1 MKKFQFFACL
11 VILIV
16 LGLSVRA
23 QNSLTAA
30 DVQKIIAQAVSQA
43 VAMNQKVTVSVLDKE
58 GHILGTF
65 VMTGAAPNTTI
76 RGTGTAGQGFENV
89 TVQARFASLSK
100 AGTAALLSS
109 GGNAFSTR
117 TASFIIQEHFPAGID
132 NTPGGPLFGVQF
144 SSLKCSDIAIAGLPL
159 GLSGDAGGIPLYKNG
174 VAVGGVGVEGDT
186 RYGIDTNPRDNEQSF
201 EEVIA
206 VAATRGFEAPALIRA
221 DNILV
226 AGLRFPFSNI
236 NVSDIPLATQIPF
249 GSLPGAVDPND
260 PVIAAPASDFVPR
273 TLNGVN
279 GQASSRFPT
288 VAGTSLTA
296 SEVDQILGAALATA
310 NITRAGIRQPIGSNA
325 RVNIAVVD
333 VDGRVL
339 GFIRQFDA
347 PVFGF
352 DVSVQKARSVN
363 FMARPDAAT
372 KLAAAGTNLNGVAFS
387 SYVTRANADGIALNG
402 AIAFSDR
409 GFGFLHRPLFPDGI
423 NGTQA
428 GPFSTA
434 LANFSPFNN
443 GLQTDLIF
451 DAVAMPMMPMCRGAV
466 MEKRMI
472 LPSQCRCTQ
481 VPELQNGLQ
490 IFAGGIPLYRGNTLI
505 GGIGIS
511 GDGIEQDDLVAAGG
525 AQLFPP
531 PEAMW
536 SDKFF
541 VRGVRLPF
549 VKFPP
554 RPFLP

>member
-1 MKKFQFFACL
+1 MKKSQFFACF

-43 VAMNQKVTVSVLDKE
+43 VTMNQKVTVSVLDKE
-58 GHILGTF
+58 GHVLGTF
-65 VMTGAAPNTTI
+65 VMTGAAPTTTI
-76 RGTGTAGQGFENV
+76 PGTTGRGFGNV
-89 TVQARFASLSK
+89 TVPARFASLSK
-100 AGTAALLSS
+100 AGTGALLSS
-109 GGNAFSTR
+109 GGNAFTTR

-144 SSLKCSDIAIAGLPL
+144 SSLKCSDIAISGLPL

-174 VAVGGVGVEGDT
+174 MAVGGVGVEGDGV
-186 RYGIDTNPRDNEQSF
+186 YGIDSNPRDNDQSF

-236 NVSDIPLATQIPF
+236 NVSDIPVATQIPF
-249 GSLPGAVDPND
+249 GSLPGMVDPND
-260 PVIAAPASDFVPR
+260 PVIAAPASDFIPR
-273 TLNGVN
+273 TLNGVS
-279 GQASSRFPT
+279 GQASTRFPT
-288 VAGTSLTA
+288 VAGSALTVA
-296 SEVDQILGAALATA
+296 EVDQILGAAAATA
-310 NITRAGIRQPIGSNA
+310 NITRAAIRQPLGSNA
-325 RVNIAVVD
+325 RVNITVVD
-333 VDGRVL
+333 TDGKVL
-339 GFIRQFDA
+339 GFFRLLDA

-352 DVSVQKARSVN
+352 DVSAQKARTVN
-363 FMARPDAAT
+363 FVSSPTAGS
-372 KLAAAGTNLNGVAFS
+372 KLAAAGFG
-387 SYVTRANADGIALNG
+387 SYVSRAIADGISLNG
-402 AIAFSDR
+402 SIAFSDR
-409 GFGFLHRPLFPDGI
+409 GFGFLNRPLFPDGI
-423 NGTQA
+423 NGTDP
-428 GPFSTA
+428 GPFS
-434 LANFSPFNN
+434 LPIGDFSPFNN
-443 GLQTDLIF
+443 GLQVDLIKNS
-451 DAVAMPMMPMCRGAV
+451 VLTMPICRGSGRD
-466 MEKRMI
+466 KRKMLPPCPCTMI
-472 LPSQCRCTQ
+472 
-481 VPELQNGLQ
+481 PELKNGAQL
-490 IFAGGIPLYRGNTLI
+490 FAGGIPLYRGNTLI
-505 GGIGIS
+505 GGIGTS
-511 GDGIEQDDLVAAGG
+511 GDGIEQDDLISAGG

>member
-11 VILIV
+11 VIVTI

-30 DVQKIIAQAVSQA
+30 DVQRIIAQAVSQA
-43 VAMNQKVTVSVLDKE
+43 VAMNQKVSVSVLDNE
-58 GHILGTF
+58 GHVLGTF
-65 VMTGAAPNTTI
+65 AMTGAALNTTI
-76 RGTGTAGQGFENV
+76 RGTGRAGQGFENV
-89 TVQARFASLSK
+89 TVPARFASLSK
-100 AGTAALLSS
+100 AGTGALLSS

-144 SSLKCSDIAIAGLPL
+144 SSLKCSDIAISGLPL
-159 GLSGDAGGIPLYKNG
+159 GLAGDPGGIPLYKNG
-174 VAVGGVGVEGDT
+174 VEVGGVGVEGDGLYT
-186 RYGIDTNPRDNEQSF
+186 VDTNPRDNDQSY

-206 VAATRGFEAPALIRA
+206 VAGSRGFEAPALVRA

-236 NVSDIPLATQIPF
+236 NVPDIPLATQISF
-249 GSLPGAVDPND
+249 GSLPGVVDPMD
-260 PVIAAPASDFVPR
+260 PIMAAPASDFTPR
-273 TLNGVN
+273 TLNGVS
-279 GQASSRFPT
+279 GQASTRFPT
-288 VAGTSLTA
+288 IAGSALTSA
-296 SEVDQILGAALATA
+296 EVDQILGSAAATA
-310 NITRAGIRQPIGSNA
+310 NITRGGVRQPIGSNA

-333 VDGRVL
+333 TNGKVL
-339 GFIRQFDA
+339 GFFRQFDA

-352 DVSVQKARSVN
+352 DVAVQKARTVN
-363 FMARPDAAT
+363 FMSRPDAAT
-372 KLAAAGTNLNGVAFS
+372 KLMAAGFGSYVARAAADNV
-387 SYVTRANADGIALNG
+387 ALNG
-402 AIAFSDR
+402 SIAFSVR

-428 GPFSTA
+428 GPFSTSIA
-434 LANFSPFNN
+434 DFSPFNN
-443 GLQTDLIF
+443 GLQVDLVKN
-451 DAVAMPMMPMCRGAV
+451 AVLTMPICRGSGR
-466 MEKRMI
+466 EKRTM
-472 LPSQCRCTQ
+472 LPPCPCTQ
-481 VPELQNGLQ
+481 VPELKNGLQ
-490 IFAGGIPLYRGNTLI
+490 IFAGGIPIYRGNTLI
-505 GGIGIS
+505 GAVGVS
-511 GDGIEQDDLVAAGG
+511 GDGIEQDDLISAGG

-531 PEAMW
+531 PQAMQ

>member
-1 MKKFQFFACL
+1 MVKKFEFFACL
-11 VILIV
+11 VILMV

-30 DVQKIIAQAVSQA
+30 DVQAIIAQAVSQA

-58 GHILGTF
+58 GHVLGTF
-65 VMTGAAPNTTI
+65 VMTGAAPTTTI
-76 RGTGTAGQGFENV
+76 RGTGRAGQGFENL
-89 TVQARFASLSK
+89 TVPARFASLSK
-100 AGTAALLSS
+100 AGTGALLSS
-109 GGNAFSTR
+109 GGNAFTTR

-144 SSLKCSDIAIAGLPL
+144 SSLKCSDVAISGLPL

-174 VAVGGVGVEGDT
+174 VEVGGVGVEGDGLYT
-186 RYGIDTNPRDNEQSF
+186 ADTNPRDNDQSF

-206 VAATRGFEAPALIRA
+206 VAASRGFEAPALIRA

-226 AGLRFPFSNI
+226 AGLRFPFANI
-236 NVSDIPLATQIPF
+236 NVSNIPVATAIPF
-249 GSLPGAVDPND
+249 GSLPGMVDPMD
-260 PVIAAPASDFVPR
+260 PIMPAPASDFVPR
-273 TLNGVN
+273 TLNGVS

-288 VAGTSLTA
+288 IVGSALTVT
-296 SEVDQILGAALATA
+296 EVDQILGAAAAIA

-333 VDGRVL
+333 TDGKVL
-339 GFIRQFDA
+339 GFFRQLDA

-363 FMARPDAAT
+363 FMSRPDAAA
-372 KLAAAGTNLNGVAFS
+372 KLTTAGFG
-387 SYVTRANADGIALNG
+387 SYVTRANADNIALNG
-402 AIAFSDR
+402 SIAFSDR

-434 LANFSPFNN
+434 LADFSPFNN
-443 GLQTDLIF
+443 GLQVDLIF
-451 DAVAMPMMPMCRGAV
+451 DNVVMPMPMCRGAV
-466 MEKRMI
+466 MEKRMV
-472 LPSQCRCTQ
+472 LPPQCRCTAIS
-481 VPELQNGLQ
+481 ELKNGLQ
-490 IFAGGIPLYRGNTLI
+490 IFAGGIPIYRGNTLI
-505 GGIGIS
+505 GAIGIS
-511 GDGIEQDDLVAAGG
+511 GDGIEQDDLIAAGG
-525 AQLFPP
+525 ADLFPP
-531 PEAMW
+531 PVAMR
-536 SDKFF
+536 SDNFF